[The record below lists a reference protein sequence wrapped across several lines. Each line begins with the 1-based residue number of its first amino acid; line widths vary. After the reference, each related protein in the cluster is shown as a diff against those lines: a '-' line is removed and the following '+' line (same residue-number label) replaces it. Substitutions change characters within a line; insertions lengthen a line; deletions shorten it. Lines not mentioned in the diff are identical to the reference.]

1 MLEYSIWLKGFK
13 AIQINFD
20 FEAPDSYIDMVF
32 ESIKDKTNNE
42 MFLDACYKTIQQMNK
57 QEWNKLYGYKG
68 RPTVNDWVEAV
79 VPKMIEKTIY
89 EKCKITG
96 ANLVKRILV
105 YPDCYI
111 AFLNQNKAVKL
122 DDSNTVNQKNIQTYI
137 NNITSKKI

>member
-1 MLEYSIWLKGFK
+1 MLDFTCFLKGLHSIK
-13 AIQINFD
+13 ENFE
-20 FEAPDSYIDMVF
+20 FEISEVYADMVF

-42 MFLDACYKTIQQMNK
+42 MFLNACSKTIQQMNK
-57 QEWNKLYGYKG
+57 EEWNRLYGYKG
-68 RPTVNDWVEAV
+68 RPAVKDWIEAV
-79 VPKMIEKTIY
+79 KPKMIEKTIY

-105 YPDCYI
+105 YPDCYL
-111 AFLNQNKAVKL
+111 ALLNQNKAVKL